1 MNYRIRI
8 TAISLLLT
16 FLLIV
21 PANAETEFF
30 KEFKSNYD
38 LLLSE
43 LSRKPSAE
51 VAEISDFVYQK
62 DIVTFHLKSGKM
74 YLLRHILGR
83 PSTAIFIGEGSAV
96 ATVPVH
102 TERQSLFCCSRDTTV
117 NEAFDVC
124 FIRMADDFDL
134 KLREKFTFEETELPW
149 RDFNKSQQ
157 GEFFFKPV
165 VMHEYDN
172 LFQLLRSLYDRDENG
187 YFWCDFGRYVY
198 SYDPNRPQQSIIAYE
213 HEGGDMVV
221 TNGAVLQ
228 RTANG
233 IIDDSQVSDIDY
245 PTTLLERE
253 AELRMTGLDGTVI
266 DTARVDIRLLVNA
279 DSLRFVSLFLHYN
292 LKLDSVHYNGQS
304 VDYRR
309 RRDFTFFGVILPSYT
324 YRNDTLS
331 FRLWYRGKNYGAPLP
346 FVEDP
351 SPTTVKLTF
360 DIPKGYNYLMPS
372 MGDLVDVGG
381 GRVRFEVTPSELYAN
396 FQFQPYASGYD
407 TIPIVSDLGLT
418 VNFIKSQHLTKSRY
432 ACFVQDELYRSAV
445 MGGFNFMTGRLGM
458 PPAAFEM
465 FVFPESTLTMPG
477 LMEVPQVQCLQIE
490 TGGVHMVAGKA
501 AARQWF
507 GALTRP
513 ASDREYWVVDAVPD
527 YLSLMYV
534 ANSLG
539 HSVFF
544 GEMGK
549 RRNYV
554 YTEVE
559 NKDDLPLA
567 SGKRMEPNNRTAK
580 GAWVIHM
587 LRYLMYDLE
596 ARTER
601 DFVMFIRAL
610 ATHVNNQ
617 TFTNTDVVA
626 LAEKSYGASL
636 DWFFHHWL
644 YRAGLPEYKVEYTPT
659 RRDDGYYLD
668 VNVTTKGVGGDFK
681 MPIIMRVEDK
691 SGQSTYHRQVVSG
704 HSDSFALGPFE
715 VESEK
720 LIFNEFWSVLSKD
733 KVDKK

>member
-21 PANAETEFF
+21 PASAETEFF
-30 KEFKSNYD
+30 KEFKSNYN
-38 LLLSE
+38 LLLSD

-51 VAEISDFVYQK
+51 VAKISDFVYQK
-62 DIVTFHLKSGKM
+62 DIVTFHLKSGKL

-83 PSTAIFIGEGSAV
+83 PTTAIFIGEGNAV

-117 NEAFDVC
+117 NEDFEVC
-124 FIRMADDFDL
+124 IIRIADNFDL
-134 KLREKFTFEETELPW
+134 QLHETFTFEETELPW

-172 LFQLLRSLYDRDENG
+172 LFQLLRSLYERDVDG

-213 HEGGDMVV
+213 HEGGDMVA

-228 RTANG
+228 RTTNG
-233 IIDDSQVSDIDY
+233 IVDDSQVSNIDF
-245 PTTLLERE
+245 PTTLLDRE
-253 AELRMTGLDGTVI
+253 AELRMTGLDGRVI
-266 DTARVDIRLLVNA
+266 DTASATIRLLVNA

-304 VDYRR
+304 VDYQR
-309 RRDFTFFGVILPSYT
+309 RRDFTFFGVILPSYA
-324 YRNDTLS
+324 YKNDTLS
-331 FRLWYRGKNYGAPLP
+331 FRLWYHGKNYGAPLP
-346 FVEDP
+346 FVENP
-351 SPTTVKLTF
+351 SPTPVKLTF

-372 MGDLVDVGG
+372 MGELVDVGG
-381 GRVRFEVTPSELYAN
+381 GRVQFEVMPSELYAN

-407 TIPIVSDLGLT
+407 TITVVSDLGLT

-477 LMEVPQVQCLQIE
+477 LMEVPQIQCLKDE

-513 ASDREYWVVDAVPD
+513 GSDGEYWLVDAVPD

-544 GEMGK
+544 GELGK

-559 NKDDLPLA
+559 NRDDLPLA

-596 ARTER
+596 TRSDR
-601 DFVMFIRAL
+601 DFVTFIRAL

-617 TFTNTDVVA
+617 TFTNADVIA
-626 LAEKSYGASL
+626 LAEKSYGAPL

-644 YRAGLPEYKVEYTPT
+644 YRAGLPEYKVEYMPT
-659 RRDDGYYLD
+659 RRDDNYYLD
-668 VNVTTKGVGGDFK
+668 VNVTTKDVGSEFK

-704 HSDSFALGPFE
+704 HSDSFELGPFE